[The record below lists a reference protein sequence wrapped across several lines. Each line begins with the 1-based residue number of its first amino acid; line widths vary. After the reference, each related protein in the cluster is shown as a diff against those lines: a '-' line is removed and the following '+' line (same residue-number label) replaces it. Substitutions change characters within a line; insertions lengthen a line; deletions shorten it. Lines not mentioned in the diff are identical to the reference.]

1 MAQYEVNSPL
11 PGVFYR
17 RAAPDAPSYA
27 QEGDRV
33 EPDTVI
39 GLIEVMKQ
47 FSELRAGY
55 AGTLSSFSLADG
67 EPLEPGQLVALIES
81 DS

>member
-1 MAQYEVNSPL
+1 MAQFEVNSPL

-17 RAAPDAPSYA
+17 RAAPDAPLYVE
-27 QEGDRV
+27 EGAHV

-47 FSELRAGY
+47 FTEIKAGQ
-55 AGTLSSFSLADG
+55 AGILTTVQVADG
-67 EPLEPGQLVALIES
+67 EPLEPGQRIALI
-81 DS
+81 DG